1 MGVARCL
8 ALAVGTASEDKQPPL
23 KPLCN
28 PQEHQSNEL
37 IYLFCMS
44 ETLDV
49 MYSYSSSHHSS
60 NSGKGADGEANNGIN
75 FAFIHLSGSDETF
88 YYDFGYFIQWRLNAA
103 SYSGKTDMVLTEHSA
118 PDNSVISSVNSRVPR
133 LSADLNPWH
142 WQINPEG
149 IYVPEKIQRYKCSL
163 GFASKFCGGDYVCFC
178 ESFSMAKFRNH
189 PTFQHNPRCLSVKY
203 IFHLFVF
210 EYFFKS
216 PCSYFFVFVFF
227 DLYYRLEFYFQM
239 RSKSEMNEAHE
250 RGMEYFEQDSKAA
263 LDCDRSCHS
272 CTPSELPASAT
283 VLKK

>member
-8 ALAVGTASEDKQPPL
+8 ALAIGTASEDKQPPL

-60 NSGKGADGEANNGIN
+60 NSGKGSDGEANNGIN

-118 PDNSVISSVNSRVPR
+118 PDNSVIF
-133 LSADLNPWH
+133 LSM
-142 WQINPEG
+142 
-149 IYVPEKIQRYKCSL
+149 V
-163 GFASKFCGGDYVCFC
+163 VC
-178 ESFSMAKFRNH
+178 
-189 PTFQHNPRCLSVKY
+189 LV
-203 IFHLFVF
+203 
-210 EYFFKS
+210 
-216 PCSYFFVFVFF
+216 
-227 DLYYRLEFYFQM
+227 
-239 RSKSEMNEAHE
+239 
-250 RGMEYFEQDSKAA
+250 
-263 LDCDRSCHS
+263 
-272 CTPSELPASAT
+272 
-283 VLKK
+283 